1 MQAYG
6 FMDEEIKLNFM
17 KDIGKIALFL
27 LMTFFLFD
35 ALGSEN
41 QVKFLRPRGVEG
53 KTRITGL
60 KWVIPK
66 ETTEI
71 RSSGQSMFQLFAIL
85 HGSFFKPSGWRLV
98 WNEKNLVLPPSE
110 AGARDFIMAIPINA
124 ERTRVR
130 VQALGPNGEREPEE
144 LIIAFK
150 DWSRVSQSFKGPK
163 KLVLKKSKKKRNFIT
178 PSLGV
183 SRITYNETSYSSFTQ
198 TELTASI
205 LYKHKLNTRWN
216 FFAGGFSTV
225 LPLSSSLSGTTA
237 SFRGVNVAAEYS
249 IPFAK
254 KWSLSLSSG
263 MNYRSMSSSKD
274 TFGYS
279 PFLYPHFS
287 PGFKRVIGNRNILSG
302 YVKYGA
308 LGSGFSPWNSSEK
321 ELGGGLA
328 WEHSLNNG
336 KALSIKA
343 EHSNFSFQPETTTEI
358 EVQSTTL
365 SFGLSF

>member
-1 MQAYG
+1 
-6 FMDEEIKLNFM
+6 M
-17 KDIGKIALFL
+17 KNLGKITFFFFTMLFL
-27 LMTFFLFD
+27 VEAFG
-35 ALGSEN
+35 AEN
-41 QVKFLRPRGVEG
+41 QAKYLRPRGVEG

-71 RSSGQSMFQLFAIL
+71 RSAGQSMFQLFGIL
-85 HGSFFKPSGWRLV
+85 HGNLLKSSGWKLV
-98 WNEKNLVLPPSE
+98 WNEKNLILPPSKE
-110 AGARDFIMAIPINA
+110 VGTRDFIMAIPINA
-124 ERTRVR
+124 EKTRVR
-130 VQALGPNGEREPEE
+130 VQALGPNGESETEE

-150 DWSRVSQSFKGPK
+150 DWSRVSQSLKGPK
-163 KLVLKKSKKKRNFIT
+163 KLVLKKSVMKRNFIT

-198 TELTASI
+198 TEVTASI
-205 LYKHKLNTRWN
+205 LYSHKLNTRWN
-216 FFAGGFSTV
+216 FSVGGFSTV
-225 LPLSSSLSGTTA
+225 LPLSTGLSGTTA

-249 IPFAK
+249 IPLAND
-254 KWSLSLSSG
+254 KWSISLSSG
-263 MNYRSMSSSKD
+263 INYRSMSSSKD

-279 PFLYPHFS
+279 PFLYPHFN
-287 PGFKRVIGNRNILSG
+287 PGFKRVIGKGNIIIG

-343 EHSNFSFQPETTTEI
+343 EHSNFSFRPETPTEI